1 MYIKQLEIETE
12 QTKHQL
18 KQLVLRKDNRKK
30 SLPVA
35 TQEKPIRKV
44 SVTIVTLVDRYGTE
58 IKVGAKVKFLT
69 SGGFKST
76 EGVVSRVGKRVTT
89 SK

>member
-1 MYIKQLEIETE
+1 MQ
-12 QTKHQL
+12 
-18 KQLVLRKDNRKK
+18 
-30 SLPVA
+30 
-35 TQEKPIRKV
+35 KV
-44 SVTIVTLVDRYGTE
+44 SVTNATVVDRYGTE